1 MTSLAGVV
9 EEVLKEVAL
18 FNQAKTRSVLPYMD
32 HDFLQWFYK
41 QVCKEEGEGKLMIE
55 DVDGRTIIS
64 SRIKAG
70 KFLR

>member
-1 MTSLAGVV
+1 MEA
-9 EEVLKEVAL
+9 LKEAAL
-18 FNQAKTRSVLPYMD
+18 FNRDKTQSALPYMD
-32 HDFLQWFYK
+32 HDFLQWFY
-41 QVCKEEGEGKLMIE
+41 QEVCKGEGAWKLRIE